1 MKIISNS
8 VEETIN
14 IGKEFAKK
22 LNGGAVVLLDGDLGA
37 GKTHFSKGVGLGLGV
52 KDVITSPTFT
62 IHNLYNGERFVL
74 NHFDFYRIE
83 EEEEAQQLGLDEIF
97 YSDKGISIV
106 EWWQNVKGLL
116 PTNTIKVTIV
126 KTGENQREITIN
138 E

>member
-1 MKIISNS
+1 MKVISNS

-14 IGKEFAKK
+14 IGKEFAQK
-22 LNGGAVVLLDGDLGA
+22 LNGGTVVLLDGDLGA

-62 IHNLYNGERFVL
+62 IHNVYDGERYVL
-74 NHFDFYRIE
+74 NHFDFYRLE

-126 KTGENQREITIN
+126 KTGENQREIIIN

>member
-8 VEETIN
+8 VEETIK
-14 IGKEFAKK
+14 IGKEFAQTLK
-22 LNGGAVVLLDGDLGA
+22 GGLVVLLDGDLGA

-62 IHNLYNGERFVL
+62 IHNLYNGERLVL

-97 YSDKGISIV
+97 YDQNAISIV
-106 EWWQNVKGLL
+106 EWWQNIKGLL
-116 PTNTIKVTIV
+116 PTKTINVTIR

>member
-8 VEETIN
+8 VEETIKT
-14 IGKEFAKK
+14 GCDFART
-22 LNGGAVVLLDGDLGA
+22 LCGGEVILLDGDLGA
-37 GKTHFSKGVGLGLGV
+37 GKTHFSKGVAQGLGITEIV
-52 KDVITSPTFT
+52 TSPTFT
-62 IHNLYNGERFVL
+62 LHNVYQGERYVL

-97 YSDKGISIV
+97 YDSNGICLV

-116 PTNTIKVTIV
+116 PT
-126 KTGENQREITIN
+126 KTRRVSITAISDTAREIRID